1 MKKYRINE
9 RGKIQL
15 AVVGMTIFLL
25 VLAYGTIY
33 GLAALMA
40 F

>member
-1 MKKYRINE
+1 MKKYRLNE

-25 VLAYGTIY
+25 ALAYGTIY
-33 GLAALMA
+33 SLVAT
-40 F
+40 